1 MSYLSVEPKV
11 ELDHIPIWKS
21 KLSGF
26 PFKREFLENTNLW
39 TTNALSNESYTLY
52 NKERLDY
59 VPENSP
65 ELTQWLESFKRDN
78 DIFAILGQLLDTDN
92 NKGFVLSEYPLE
104 FKNTSIE
111 KFLRRNCQ
119 LIFRLINDGPK
130 YSMYKHYDNRSVFGN
145 FFINLCD
152 NPDVATEFY
161 NTGTT
166 LNTDTLD
173 EESGI
178 FYKGPT
184 TCCNGLFFMN
194 SYHTWHGVNNRSD
207 SNRYILNIVVYF
219 NELTY

>member
-1 MSYLSVEPKV
+1 MSSITVNPSVEV
-11 ELDHIPIWKS
+11 EHIPIWKA
-21 KLSGF
+21 KLSNF
-26 PFKREFLENTNLW
+26 EYDRDFLEQDKLW
-39 TTNALSNESYTLY
+39 KTNALSNESYTLY
-52 NKERLDY
+52 NKERLDFI
-59 VPENSP
+59 PESSEEVSN
-65 ELTQWLESFKRDN
+65 WLEEFKKNN
-78 DIFAILGQLLDTDN
+78 DIFSLLGSLFDN
-92 NKGFVLSEYPLE
+92 DQNRGFVLSEYPLE
-104 FKNTSIE
+104 FKNTTIE
-111 KFLRRNCQ
+111 AFLRRNCQ
-119 LIFRLINDGPK
+119 LIYRVINDAPK

-173 EESGI
+173 ETSGI

-184 TCCNGLFFMN
+184 TCCDGLFFMN

-207 SNRYILNIVVYF
+207 ENRFILNIVVYF